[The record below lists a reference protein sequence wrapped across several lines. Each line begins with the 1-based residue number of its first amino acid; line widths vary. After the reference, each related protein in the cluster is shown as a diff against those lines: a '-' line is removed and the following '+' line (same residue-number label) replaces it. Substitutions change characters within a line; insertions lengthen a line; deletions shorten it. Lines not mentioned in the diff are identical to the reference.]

1 MVSSKPLWQWRS
13 AEVETG
19 VRIRFAI
26 AGSGPATALLIHGY
40 PETALAWRKVVRPLV
55 DAGYR
60 VIAPDLRG
68 AGGSSRPTHGYD
80 KATLADD
87 CLQVLNSLDV
97 QDPVLV
103 VGHDI
108 GLMVAYAFARRHG
121 KRTRGLAVID
131 APLPGTAA
139 FDKVSLD
146 DSRVWHFHFHQARDI
161 PEALTSGREALYLER
176 FWHDLAYD
184 AGAIEMDIKAEYLAS
199 FTGPGGMRAGF
210 ELYRAFNTDADTNR
224 KALADEGCLKIP
236 VLAVSGEASAF
247 APIMEGMMKEVAERV
262 SFRSIARSGHWI
274 AEENPEDLV
283 QVLVAF
289 DSEIS
294 PVL

>member
-1 MVSSKPLWQWRS
+1 MESSEPMWSWRS
-13 AEVETG
+13 SEVETG
-19 VRIRFAI
+19 IRIRFAI

-55 DAGYR
+55 EAGYR

-68 AGGSSRPTHGYD
+68 AGGSARPIHGYD

-87 CLQVLNSLDV
+87 CLQILNSLDIRE
-97 QDPVLV
+97 PILV

-121 KRTRGLAVID
+121 KRTRGLVAID

-146 DSRVWHFHFHQARDI
+146 DTRVWHFHFHQAQDI

-184 AGAIEMDIKAEYLAS
+184 AGAIETDVKAEYLAS

-210 ELYRAFNTDADTNR
+210 ELYRAFNTDAETNR
-224 KALADEGCLKIP
+224 YELAHEGRLKIP
-236 VLAVSGEASAF
+236 VLAISGESSAF
-247 APIMEGMMKEVAERV
+247 APIMKDMMKEVAEQV
-262 SFRSIARSGHWI
+262 LFEVIPRSGHWI
-274 AEENPEDLV
+274 AEENPTDLV
-283 QVLVAF
+283 KALITF

-294 PVL
+294 PVF